1 MFAIHF
7 NTLYKNPSKDYN
19 TPIKNLLIEWINTDL
34 SYYIWI
40 IAE

>member
-7 NTLYKNPSKDYN
+7 ITLYKNPSQNYN
-19 TPIKNLLIEWINTDL
+19 TPIKNLLVEWVNTDL
-34 SYYIWI
+34 FYYIWI